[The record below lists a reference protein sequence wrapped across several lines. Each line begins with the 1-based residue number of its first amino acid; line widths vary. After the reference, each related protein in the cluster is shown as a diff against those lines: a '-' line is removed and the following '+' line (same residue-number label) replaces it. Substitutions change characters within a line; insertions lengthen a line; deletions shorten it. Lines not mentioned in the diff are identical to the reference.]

1 VRTSFKV
8 PDRSGHSS
16 FHDRVV
22 PDLVLR
28 IVGVMHLARRAFKA
42 FTHLALDL
50 TLFVRVE
57 GFLESGQFLV
67 SWPCGVEP
75 ELV

>member
-1 VRTSFKV
+1 
-8 PDRSGHSS
+8 
-16 FHDRVV
+16 
-22 PDLVLR
+22 
-28 IVGVMHLARRAFKA
+28 MHLARRAFKA

-75 ELV
+75 ELVRPDIRSLDPRGVWGLPSPLGYSGFTQIKPG